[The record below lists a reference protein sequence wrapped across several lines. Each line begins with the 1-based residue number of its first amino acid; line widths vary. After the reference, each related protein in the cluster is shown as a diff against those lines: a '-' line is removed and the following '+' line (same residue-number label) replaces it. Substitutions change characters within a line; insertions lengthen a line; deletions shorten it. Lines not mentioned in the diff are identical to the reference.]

1 MKKEMEDKDNLQPYG
16 LSQKDLLKAITFVD
30 KNVESKSFAQGLK
43 ENFEGLQA
51 WASSSKLSQK
61 AKKALLTCTVASML
75 LSSCKQVIPTID
87 IQTEPIPIVET
98 AVFTETAEPT
108 PVPTLFPK
116 LKVTETSPNAG
127 GSYSEEQLTVI
138 DSEGFKEKVSVIN
151 NWWSYWGNAAENQR
165 PFHPKSENVHIVPF
179 FEEENP
185 ESYSL
190 AIEAKMDDGNW
201 HTFLLPIDISKSEF
215 RQYPPVE
222 FGPNGIP
229 LKTGYDIPEGF
240 GPLEVTGDIKWTES
254 FGWVR
259 FDESGKMVEV
269 INMETGQWEEKKPLL
284 EAPDVIAS
292 NLGLKEDRDYLVQ
305 GDYLIDVQS
314 GIPMAVT
321 EGTEWELTSDEERF
335 GKLADMRGGFPMVF
349 YQDVGDM
356 FHGGNE
362 KYKLLSINAVFT
374 GYIDVVDWNFPE
386 TGQNIQDYRGLV
398 VYRDQDGSIKKFW
411 VSMFSPDLQGKIGFR
426 WVWDMGSS
434 LEGVTFQEALQRY
447 KPGQV
452 WNISF
457 VYIKPKGGFQENVCY
472 GNGLCTDD
480 YNRTLYLLEEQGSKL
495 ITFAESL
502 LDENQAQSVVPEG
515 MVIAPNTLRVHIDF
529 DPFGEGD

>member
-259 FDESGKMVEV
+259 FDESGEMVEA
-269 INMETGQWEEKKPLL
+269 INMETGQWEEM
-284 EAPDVIAS
+284 S
-292 NLGLKEDRDYLVQ
+292 
-305 GDYLIDVQS
+305 
-314 GIPMAVT
+314 
-321 EGTEWELTSDEERF
+321 
-335 GKLADMRGGFPMVF
+335 
-349 YQDVGDM
+349 VGYD
-356 FHGGNE
+356 
-362 KYKLLSINAVFT
+362 
-374 GYIDVVDWNFPE
+374 
-386 TGQNIQDYRGLV
+386 
-398 VYRDQDGSIKKFW
+398 
-411 VSMFSPDLQGKIGFR
+411 FS
-426 WVWDMGSS
+426 SS
-434 LEGVTFQEALQRY
+434 LNPEKIPTLEKWFSTQPSDSLIYMSEIGDSSSFVIMKGFTLSYELVDEGSGGLLYANLLYRNGMIRVEIDTLVYEQPGDPYQWPTFEINKLTPEEALQ
-447 KPGQV
+447 
-452 WNISF
+452 ISDYF
-457 VYIKPKGGFQENVCY
+457 NDGFYQINNDLENEFTKFWDNRIVLIATDSSRENSHKLTSQELLNMFNNALIPIGNNLSEDLTKLESMNVFSSSP
-472 GNGLCTDD
+472 
-480 YNRTLYLLEEQGSKL
+480 EQGFVIILQLVNRS
-495 ITFAESL
+495 
-502 LDENQAQSVVPEG
+502 G
-515 MVIAPNTLRVHIDF
+515 MDVFN
-529 DPFGEGD
+529 